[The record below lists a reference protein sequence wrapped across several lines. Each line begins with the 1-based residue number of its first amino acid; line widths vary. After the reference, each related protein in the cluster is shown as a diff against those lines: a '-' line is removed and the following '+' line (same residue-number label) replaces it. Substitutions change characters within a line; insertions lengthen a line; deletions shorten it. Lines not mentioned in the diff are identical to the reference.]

1 MRPNSSQLA
10 ACRPSE
16 IRTGN
21 TNPDGV
27 SHDQCPYQKATAVN
41 QAYNEATEWEWIT
54 SVDPDAPDKARAYWS
69 VDNIDSLLPEHGRLD
84 LFQADDHIPACRSLG
99 GLWDLDNREQGEDFT
114 VHFLRKAIAEL
125 AMLPNPLLAR
135 TIIRLFGKQALRL
148 TKHGRIQLQIV
159 DWVTVHGA
167 LWPGCFREST
177 AERIR
182 AAESVTELMV
192 VG

>member
-16 IRTGN
+16 IRAGDI
-21 TNPDGV
+21 NPDGV

-41 QAYNEATEWEWIT
+41 QAYNETTEWEWIT
-54 SVDPDAPDKARAYWS
+54 SRDSEAASKARAWWS
-69 VDNIDSLLPEHGRLD
+69 ADNIDCVLPKKGQLELHKPEGYK
-84 LFQADDHIPACRSLG
+84 PACRTLG
-99 GLWDLDNREQGEDFT
+99 GLWELDHRQEGEDFR
-114 VHFLRKAIAEL
+114 VPFLRKAIAEL

-159 DWVTVHGA
+159 DWVDVHGA

-182 AAESVTELMV
+182 AAESVTELMAIS
-192 VG
+192 